1 MFDLLSSIS
10 SIILTAL
17 VSLIPIPIIIEKLL
31 KLLNESKKPEI
42 DITSIQSNSTKLTNL
57 NSSEFLRKNV
67 EFKKREPD
75 ELPKTQTDYRKKD
88 VQQEDAQLGKYIST
102 PPSPKPP
109 YSDFNILYS
118 LKTNT
123 LKELYEKRN
132 LDKSLKKISFILA
145 VSMSIVGTVI
155 LFTGIII
162 SLFDNKEIG
171 WITTSSGA
179 IIEVV
184 ASIYF
189 WLVNRTMK
197 EVKDNSKQLE
207 KTEDLLTAIDL
218 TEKISDISKKDEA
231 YKNIINN
238 LMNRDK

>member
-1 MFDLLSSIS
+1 M
-10 SIILTAL
+10 
-17 VSLIPIPIIIEKLL
+17 
-31 KLLNESKKPEI
+31 
-42 DITSIQSNSTKLTNL
+42 
-57 NSSEFLRKNV
+57 
-67 EFKKREPD
+67 
-75 ELPKTQTDYRKKD
+75 
-88 VQQEDAQLGKYIST
+88 
-102 PPSPKPP
+102 
-109 YSDFNILYS
+109 
-118 LKTNT
+118 
-123 LKELYEKRN
+123 
-132 LDKSLKKISFILA
+132 DKSLKKISFILA